1 MYEFCLLHN
10 LSLLM
15 CFGLPFKFHC
25 RCLPEGSL
33 LCLSLQSAHEQLA
46 CGSQADPFCKC
57 VPSCQLCV
65 GHPWGDSW
73 EDLEKQRT
81 EAGRDWSRKI
91 SEEELSH
98 KNYNRTKVIVGVI
111 GSGLTNW
118 EPAAGELQEKTTAG
132 QGKWCHSGKWEK
144 ALLEDQTMNIYFL
157 KDFY

>member
-1 MYEFCLLHN
+1 MNSVYYITCPSWSVLV
-10 LSLLM
+10 
-15 CFGLPFKFHC
+15 
-25 RCLPEGSL
+25 
-33 LCLSLQSAHEQLA
+33 CLSNPTAGACPRALCCASLSSQLL

-57 VPSCQLCV
+57 APSCQLCV

-73 EDLEKQRT
+73 GDLEKQRT

-98 KNYNRTKVIVGVI
+98 KNYSRTKVTISVT

-144 ALLEDQTMNIYFL
+144 AILEDQPMNIS
-157 KDFY
+157 